1 MISSGRRNPSDTQPA
16 AQGCLFPGSKC
27 IIFRLRRMVNKGA
40 VLSEDS
46 KQVKAEELEQA
57 FNLFN
62 EVSTQLAGAYQELQQ
77 QVEGLTAELAV
88 ANGELRR
95 QYLEKEA
102 LSQRLGLLLA
112 ALPAGVV
119 ALSGEGLVEEANPAA
134 RAMLGEPLVGEPWA
148 TVSARAL
155 RPTSTPH
162 DWDLVSSSPER
173 PLRVNVVTSHI
184 DPAGRQ
190 IVLLHDVTEAYEM
203 QQELQRHQRLTA
215 MGEMAARLAHQLRT
229 PLATAMLYTSHLTK
243 PVLADADR
251 VRFADKALARLRHL
265 EQLIRDMLS
274 FVKGEAGGREPV
286 EISSLLAELRQVI
299 DPQASQRGLSFALD
313 DRSGGAAVLGHR
325 KELTG
330 MLINLLENAMQAC
343 GEGGRVA
350 VRAERSGR
358 EVRISVE
365 DNGRG
370 IPEELHE
377 RLFEPFFTTRTEGT
391 GLGLAIVRNVV
402 EAHGGRVEMRSAPG
416 EGSEFT
422 VFLPAIE

>member
-1 MISSGRRNPSDTQPA
+1 
-16 AQGCLFPGSKC
+16 
-27 IIFRLRRMVNKGA
+27 MVSKGA

-119 ALSGEGLVEEANPAA
+119 ALSGEGLVEEVNPAA

-162 DWDLVSSSPER
+162 DWDLVSSSPDR

-243 PVLADADR
+243 PALADADR
-251 VRFADKALARLRHL
+251 MRFADKALARLRHL

-299 DPQASQRGLSFALD
+299 EPQAAQRGLSFALD
-313 DRSGGAAVLGHR
+313 DRSGAVAVLGHR
-325 KELTG
+325 KDLTG
-330 MLINLLENAMQAC
+330 VLINLLENAMQAC

-358 EVRISVE
+358 EVKILVE

-416 EGSEFT
+416 RGSEFA
-422 VFLPAIE
+422 VCLPAIE

>member
-1 MISSGRRNPSDTQPA
+1 
-16 AQGCLFPGSKC
+16 
-27 IIFRLRRMVNKGA
+27 MVSKGA

-119 ALSGEGLVEEANPAA
+119 ALSGEGLVEEVNPAA

-162 DWDLVSSSPER
+162 DWDLVSSSPDR

-243 PVLADADR
+243 PALADVDR
-251 VRFADKALARLRHL
+251 MRFADKTLARLRHL

-299 DPQASQRGLSFALD
+299 EPQAAQRGLSFALD
-313 DRSGGAAVLGHR
+313 DRSGAAAVLGHR
-325 KELTG
+325 KDLTG
-330 MLINLLENAMQAC
+330 VLINLLENAMQAC

-358 EVRISVE
+358 EVKILVE

-416 EGSEFT
+416 RGSEFA
-422 VFLPAIE
+422 VCLPAIE

>member
-1 MISSGRRNPSDTQPA
+1 M
-16 AQGCLFPGSKC
+16 
-27 IIFRLRRMVNKGA
+27 KGA
-40 VLSEDS
+40 ALAEDE

-57 FNLFN
+57 FALFS
-62 EVSTQLAGAYQELQQ
+62 EASAQLAGAYHELQQ

-119 ALSGEGLVEEANPAA
+119 ALSGEGVVEEVNPAA
-134 RAMLGEPLVGEPWA
+134 RAMLGEPLVGESWERVA
-148 TVSARAL
+148 ARAL

-162 DWDLVSSSPER
+162 DWDVAAPPSGR
-173 PLRVNVVTSHI
+173 PQRVNVVTSHI

-229 PLATAMLYTSHLTK
+229 PLATAMLYTAHLTK
-243 PVLADADR
+243 PALAEADR
-251 VRFADKALARLRHL
+251 MRFSDKALARLRHL

-274 FVKGEAGGREPV
+274 FVKGEAGGRERV
-286 EISSLLAELRQVI
+286 DIASLLAELRQVVE
-299 DPQASQRGLSFALD
+299 PQMVQRGLLFELD
-313 DRSGGAAVLGHR
+313 DRSGGVAVLGDR

-330 MLINLLENAMQAC
+330 VLINLLENAMQAC
-343 GEGGRVA
+343 DAGGKVLVRGERAGGEVVLAVA
-350 VRAERSGR
+350 
-358 EVRISVE
+358 
-365 DNGRG
+365 DTGRG
-370 IPEELHE
+370 VAEELHE
-377 RLFEPFFTTRTEGT
+377 RLFEPFFTTRAEGT

-402 EAHGGRVEMRSAPG
+402 QAHGGRVEMKSVPG
-416 EGSEFT
+416 QGSEFT
-422 VFLPAIE
+422 LRLPVTSNGEQQ